1 VRFNQGAGP
10 ALALAGL
17 GLFSTLTFS
26 AWMHIQA
33 MRLSYR
39 AQALRR
45 SIAEW
50 ERREQSALRRSD
62 ATLSLAR
69 LDQAAQSRFSL
80 RLPQPD
86 QLRFVRDS

>member
-1 VRFNQGAGP
+1 MRFNQGAGP

-50 ERREQSALRRSD
+50 ERREQ
-62 ATLSLAR
+62 
-69 LDQAAQSRFSL
+69 AA
-80 RLPQPD
+80 
-86 QLRFVRDS
+86 VRTAVAAADTAPR